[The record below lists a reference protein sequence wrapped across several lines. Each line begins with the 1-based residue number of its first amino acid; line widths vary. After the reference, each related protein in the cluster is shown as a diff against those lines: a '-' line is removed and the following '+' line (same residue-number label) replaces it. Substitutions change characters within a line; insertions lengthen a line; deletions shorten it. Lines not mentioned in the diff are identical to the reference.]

1 MESPGDPE
9 ELSAPATLFPV
20 TYDPSVLLNGVKS
33 LSYAANMMAT
43 RQAQQAGCDEALL
56 VRSNGVVLE
65 APTSAIF
72 WASGGV
78 LRTPALDVGILASIT
93 RGIVV
98 DELAVEQG
106 VFPLTDLLDADEA
119 FLAST
124 GREAQ
129 PVARIGD
136 TQLRSVPGPMT
147 VQAQDVLSRAVQR
160 SPPYR
165 SRSDRA
171 AEAAGSER

>member
-1 MESPGDPE
+1 
-9 ELSAPATLFPV
+9 L
-20 TYDPSVLLNGVKS
+20 
-33 LSYAANMMAT
+33 
-43 RQAQQAGCDEALL
+43 
-56 VRSNGVVLE
+56 
-65 APTSAIF
+65 
-72 WASGGV
+72 
-78 LRTPALDVGILASIT
+78 GILASIT